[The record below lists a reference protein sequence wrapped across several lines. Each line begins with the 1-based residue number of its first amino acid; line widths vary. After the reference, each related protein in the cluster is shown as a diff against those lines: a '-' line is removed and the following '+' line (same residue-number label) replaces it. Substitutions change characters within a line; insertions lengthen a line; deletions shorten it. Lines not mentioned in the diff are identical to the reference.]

1 MTIQELYQLRDLR
14 REIQMDAERLAVL
27 EAWATRTTQTVNAVQ
42 SGGGDGKKL
51 EREVA
56 AIADMRTMIEQKRE
70 RCREMLIGLELYIQ
84 TIEDSLTRQIFVM
97 RFEEGKS
104 WRRIAIETRN
114 SEENVRQICS
124 RYIRENK

>member
-27 EAWATRTTQTVNAVQ
+27 EARATRITQTVNGVQ

-51 EREVA
+51 ERDVA

>member
-1 MTIQELYQLRDLR
+1 MTIQELCQLRDLR

-27 EAWATRTTQTVNAVQ
+27 EARATRITQTVNGVQ

-51 EREVA
+51 ERDVA